1 MSLTTRS
8 LLVWWFSLQVT
19 QFFRQLVNVLV
30 FFCSFDLVK
39 KWLFLVRNQS
49 LESMKSICKMSKNI
63 FSNNNYRISK
73 ILLWLSFVWM
83 VFHSNNRKKSC
94 WDGMLFFQQDQ
105 NVSFIKVGIRISC
118 LFYCI
123 KKIFQIIFICRIFVK
138 KSQEIEKIIC

>member
-1 MSLTTRS
+1 
-8 LLVWWFSLQVT
+8 
-19 QFFRQLVNVLV
+19 
-30 FFCSFDLVK
+30 
-39 KWLFLVRNQS
+39 
-49 LESMKSICKMSKNI
+49 
-63 FSNNNYRISK
+63 
-73 ILLWLSFVWM
+73 M

-105 NVSFIKVGIRISC
+105 NVSFKKVGIRISC